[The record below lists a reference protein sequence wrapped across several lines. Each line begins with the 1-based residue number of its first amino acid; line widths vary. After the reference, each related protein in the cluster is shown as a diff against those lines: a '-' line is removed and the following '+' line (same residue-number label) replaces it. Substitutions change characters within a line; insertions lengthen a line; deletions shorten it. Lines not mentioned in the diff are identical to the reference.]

1 LGAERGGAE
10 LRRAILM
17 DEPGELGV

>member
-1 LGAERGGAE
+1 LGAERGGAK

-17 DEPGELGV
+17 DELGELGV